1 MNRTALNSSLA
12 GGKAAAIVAPMQLLP
27 SLIITL
33 TIAVLNPTILHA
45 NSSNKDQT
53 STAVVEV
60 CIRIGNKLGSVSI
73 ADCLDRNLKE
83 SGAQSVNGQAILI
96 KEYPP
101 LPQREPK
108 ARILLLGGTHGD
120 EYSSVSI
127 IFKWLKTLDAHHS
140 GLFHWHVAPLLN
152 PDGLLQRPSQR
163 LNAHGVDLNRNMPT
177 PNWLESTTAY
187 WKNTGHDPRRYP
199 GTAPLSEPESRWLYD
214 EIRTFKPHA
223 IVSVHAP
230 YGVLDFDGPPVGP
243 DKLGHLHLQLIG
255 TYPGSLGNSA
265 GVQHQ
270 IPVIT
275 VELPYA
281 GIMPGEGEIS
291 RMWMDLVR
299 WLRLNVP
306 KEKTVRAYEH
316 FDEISSALMAGTVE
330 PAPESIT
337 QQDMAATPALEATV
351 KTVENKLP
359 PTESSEADNSLEN
372 TIDTIQEEQGI
383 DQ

>member
-1 MNRTALNSSLA
+1 MRPLFSL
-12 GGKAAAIVAPMQLLP
+12 LYT
-27 SLIITL
+27 LIISFSLLHPATVVVAAEQQPSA
-33 TIAVLNPTILHA
+33 AVA
-45 NSSNKDQT
+45 EACK
-53 STAVVEV
+53 
-60 CIRIGNKLGSVSI
+60 RIGNKLGSVSV
-73 ADCLDRNLKE
+73 AGCLARHLQE

-101 LPQREPK
+101 LPQRQPK
-108 ARILLLGGTHGD
+108 ARVLLLGGTHGD

-140 GLFHWHVAPLLN
+140 GLFHWHVVPLLN

-187 WKNTGHDPRRYP
+187 WKKTGHDPRRYP
-199 GTAPLSEPESRWLYD
+199 GTAPLSEPESRWLYE
-214 EIRTFKPHA
+214 EIRAFKPHA

-230 YGVLDFDGPPVGP
+230 YGILDFDGPPVGP
-243 DKLGHLHLQLIG
+243 DRLGHLHLQLIG

-281 GIMPGEGEIS
+281 GIMPSNDEIS

-299 WLRLNVP
+299 WLRVNLP
-306 KEKTVRAYEH
+306 KEKTILAHEK
-316 FDEISSALMAGTVE
+316 FDEISRQLLSSSAPNET
-330 PAPESIT
+330 
-337 QQDMAATPALEATV
+337 
-351 KTVENKLP
+351 ENV
-359 PTESSEADNSLEN
+359 SEASA
-372 TIDTIQEEQGI
+372 EEVTEVDVNAVAEQTAERKSDSAVIEDKRGI
-383 DQ
+383 EQ